1 MNQIEKLLAE
11 LATSRNQYLSVV
23 NTLTEQQA
31 QWKSTPE
38 VWSVLENTEHLFWAE
53 HGAIVG
59 MWKSLLSIR
68 EGKMARRTESVHQNM
83 PIEQIIELTWQAK
96 EIVPAVAA
104 PRMGGPIAFW
114 AASLA
119 RLQDLTTL
127 FANELTDSDLRTL
140 AHPHPISGDMDF
152 QQRLEFLRFHIDRH
166 RAQVEGII
174 AQAKSSTPSV

>member
-1 MNQIEKLLAE
+1 MNQVEKLISN
-11 LATSRNQYLSVV
+11 LATSRNNYLSAV
-23 NTLTEQQA
+23 NALTEQQA
-31 QWKSTPE
+31 QWKSATD
-38 VWSVLENTEHLFWAE
+38 VWSVVEITEHLFWAE

-59 MWKSLLSIR
+59 MWKTLLAIR
-68 EGKMARRTESVHQNM
+68 EGNMARRTESTHQNM
-83 PIEQIIELTWQAK
+83 PVEQIIELTWQPK

-119 RLQDLTTL
+119 SLQDLTAL
-127 FANELTDSDLRTL
+127 FANQLTDSDLRTL

-166 RAQVEGII
+166 LGQVQGIL
-174 AQAKSSTPSV
+174 AKV